1 MIVSLNLVAV
11 TNYVNLRFIKKRLL
25 RNALNKRK
33 DEQNKL
39 DEELR
44 KISIEVYG
52 LLSSLDCYIIR
63 ALIKKNVNCMVK
75 KFIR

>member
-11 TNYVNLRFIKKRLL
+11 TNHINLRFIKKRLL
-25 RNALNKRK
+25 RNTLNKRK

-39 DEELR
+39 DKELR

-52 LLSSLDCYIIR
+52 LLSSLDCYIVR